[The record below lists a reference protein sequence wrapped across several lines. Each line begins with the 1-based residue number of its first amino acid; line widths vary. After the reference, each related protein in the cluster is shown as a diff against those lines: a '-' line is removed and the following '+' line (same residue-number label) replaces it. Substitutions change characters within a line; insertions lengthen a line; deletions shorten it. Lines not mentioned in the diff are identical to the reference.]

1 MVKITL
7 NDFPGGNI
15 YIKLKRDA
23 IKTIINLIKK
33 SNLQLSKMNQ
43 NQIYRMEQGQKV
55 SLNLIKNLVKTFN
68 LPIPY
73 IQDNLLLITSSKN
86 TNVGIKNPQFA
97 INFNTKIGIQ
107 FIATIMA
114 KGSINRYM
122 QIRINLNTKNKVNTL
137 IKDCKKMFGEI
148 DYKIYRLQKQNY
160 TISFPRILGLLIIK
174 LKLLPLSKSISN
186 NNIPRFIFKTTR
198 KKKKIFIQQYLS
210 LNKNKKLQINKTIN
224 YDKKKSTIK
233 KNLEKYSPNILID
246 LKKIL
251 TDLDIN
257 SRIRLQSLKSNK
269 ANWSLIIK
277 EYSLHP

>member
-246 LKKIL
+246 LKK
-251 TDLDIN
+251 
-257 SRIRLQSLKSNK
+257 
-269 ANWSLIIK
+269 
-277 EYSLHP
+277 Y